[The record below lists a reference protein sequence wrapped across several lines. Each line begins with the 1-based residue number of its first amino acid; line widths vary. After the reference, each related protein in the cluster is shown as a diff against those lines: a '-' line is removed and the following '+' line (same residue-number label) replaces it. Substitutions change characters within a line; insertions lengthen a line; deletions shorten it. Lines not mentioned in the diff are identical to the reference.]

1 MNLLI
6 YLIAYP
12 SILLISYLPF
22 RILYFLSDI
31 TYYLLYYIL
40 RYRRKI
46 VRFNL
51 EISKIAKSK
60 KELIVIEKK
69 FYRHITDVF
78 FEMFKFFTI
87 SGKEIRRRFV
97 VENPEILDEYAKKN
111 KNVIFMVAHHG
122 GFEYFMSI
130 GYHVPHAPFAVYTPI
145 TNKYLDNLVKK
156 IRLNHGAKMIS
167 RYNAAS
173 FIENQLKENKLFLY
187 GMAADQSAQIRS
199 ITYWKEFLGIK
210 VPVFTGSE
218 RIAKQHNIPVVFG
231 EMKKVKRGFYK
242 VYVDVI
248 SEHPREHKDFEITDT
263 FLKKVEKQ
271 IKEYPH
277 LYFWTHNRFK
287 HKDKAPKN

>member
-87 SGKEIRRRFV
+87 SRKEIRRRFT

-248 SEHPREHKDFEITDT
+248 SEYPREHKDFEITDI